1 MEVCFWVEVRSVT
14 LLKIIHQPNS
24 ERKKKKKRK
33 RLLLVYL
40 TLLFSGEKKKNKS
53 LESSF
58 KMDYVFAEGILN
70 SGKHNRRSKFLTGFS
85 ELVELQKQM
94 LC

>member
-14 LLKIIHQPNS
+14 LLKIIHQPNF
-24 ERKKKKKRK
+24 EKKKKKIIIG
-33 RLLLVYL
+33 LFNL
-40 TLLFSGEKKKNKS
+40 TFFRGKKKNKS